1 MNIALLLCLALL
13 FGGLLLLRR
22 GLRDART
29 EQVVQR
35 LESERALPARVRMG
49 RLQRELL
56 RSGLRLP
63 AWLAL
68 FVLLLWLLLA
78 LLALPLGSWPLL
90 LMVLLVPP
98 VLLRLYMLWQYSRRL
113 QRMIEQMPQFL
124 DHVVRSLKSGRTL
137 GDGMLLS
144 MQNCQEPLFSAME
157 RTRNAV
163 QRGMP
168 LTEAMADFAELYER
182 DEFHIL
188 AMGVAVNQR
197 YGGNAG
203 ELLTNLIGMIRD
215 RERAARQLRALTG
228 ETRISAIVLG
238 CMPVAMGAYLFFSN
252 PQMLLGMWE
261 QSGGRMVLLV
271 AFALQVIGSW
281 LLWRM
286 MRSITR

>member
-1 MNIALLLCLALL
+1 MNIALLLCLGLL

-22 GLRDART
+22 GLREADT

-35 LESERALPARVRMG
+35 LESDRPLPQNKRMG

-56 RSGLRLP
+56 RSGLALP
-63 AWLAL
+63 AWLL
-68 FVLLLWLLLA
+68 VLLVLLWLLVA
-78 LLALPLGSWPLL
+78 LLALALGGWPGLL
-90 LMVLLVPP
+90 LVLLVPP
-98 VLLRLYMLWQYSRRL
+98 VLVRLFMLWQYSRRL
-113 QRMIEQMPQFL
+113 QRMIGQLPQLL

-144 MQNCQEPLFSAME
+144 MQNSQEPLFTALE

-163 QRGMP
+163 QLGVP
-168 LTEAMADFAELYER
+168 LDEALDDFAELYER
-182 DEFHIL
+182 EEFHIL

-197 YGGNAG
+197 YGGNAS
-203 ELLTNLIGMIRD
+203 ELLTNLISMIRD
-215 RERAARQLRALTG
+215 REKAGRQLRAMTG

-238 CMPVAMGAYLFFSN
+238 GMPLAMGSYLFFSN

-261 QSGGRMVLLV
+261 QSGGRIVLLV
-271 AFALQVIGSW
+271 ALALQVIGSW

>member
-1 MNIALLLCLALL
+1 MNIALLLCLVFL

-22 GLRDART
+22 GLRDAQT

-35 LESERALPARVRMG
+35 LASEQAQPTRVGMS

-56 RSGLRLP
+56 RSGLSMPGWVMLLLGVFWSLLV
-63 AWLAL
+63 ALGWLL
-68 FVLLLWLLLA
+68 GGWLVLLMLLLIP
-78 LLALPLGSWPLL
+78 PL
-90 LMVLLVPP
+90 
-98 VLLRLYMLWQYSRRL
+98 LLRLYMLWQAGRRL
-113 QRMIEQMPQFL
+113 QRMIEQMPGFL
-124 DHVVRSLKSGRTL
+124 DHTVRSLKSGRTL

-144 MQNCQEPLFSAME
+144 MQNAQEPLHGALE

-168 LTEAMADFAELYER
+168 LADAMADFAELYER
-182 DEFHIL
+182 KEFHIL

-203 ELLTNLIGMIRD
+203 ELLTNLISLIRD

-238 CMPVAMGAYLFFSN
+238 CMPVAMAGYLFLSN

-271 AFALQVIGSW
+271 AFALQLIGSW

>member
-1 MNIALLLCLALL
+1 MNIALLLCLVFL

-22 GLRDART
+22 GLRDAQT

-35 LESERALPARVRMG
+35 LASEQAQPTRVGMS

-56 RSGLRLP
+56 RSGLSMPGWVMLLLGVFWSLLV
-63 AWLAL
+63 ALGWLL
-68 FVLLLWLLLA
+68 GGWLVLLMLLLIP
-78 LLALPLGSWPLL
+78 PL
-90 LMVLLVPP
+90 
-98 VLLRLYMLWQYSRRL
+98 LLRLYMLWQAGRRL
-113 QRMIEQMPQFL
+113 QRMIEQMPGFL
-124 DHVVRSLKSGRTL
+124 DHAVRSLKSGRTL

-144 MQNCQEPLFSAME
+144 MQNAQQPLHGALE

-168 LTEAMADFAELYER
+168 LADAMADFAELYER
-182 DEFHIL
+182 KEFHIL

-197 YGGNAG
+197 YGGNAS
-203 ELLTNLIGMIRD
+203 ELLTNLISLIRD

-238 CMPVAMGAYLFFSN
+238 CMPVAMAGYLFLSN

-271 AFALQVIGSW
+271 AFTLQIIGTW

>member
-1 MNIALLLCLALL
+1 MNIALLLCLVFL

-22 GLRDART
+22 GLRDAQT

-35 LESERALPARVRMG
+35 LASEQAQPTRVGMS

-56 RSGLRLP
+56 RSGLSMPGWVMLLLGVFWSLLV
-63 AWLAL
+63 ALGWLL
-68 FVLLLWLLLA
+68 GGWLVLLMLLLIP
-78 LLALPLGSWPLL
+78 PL
-90 LMVLLVPP
+90 
-98 VLLRLYMLWQYSRRL
+98 LLRLYMLWQADRRL
-113 QRMIEQMPQFL
+113 QRMIEQMPGFL
-124 DHVVRSLKSGRTL
+124 DHTVRSLKSGRTL

-144 MQNCQEPLFSAME
+144 MQNAQEPLHGALE

-168 LTEAMADFAELYER
+168 LADAMADFAELYER
-182 DEFHIL
+182 KEFHIL

-203 ELLTNLIGMIRD
+203 ELLTNLISLIRD

-238 CMPVAMGAYLFFSN
+238 CMPVAMAGYLFLSN

-271 AFALQVIGSW
+271 AFALQLIGSW

>member
-1 MNIALLLCLALL
+1 MNIALLLCLLLL
-13 FGGLLLLRR
+13 FGGLWLLRR
-22 GLRDART
+22 GLRAAET
-29 EQVVQR
+29 EQVMQR
-35 LESERALPARVRMG
+35 LTSEQAQAAPVSMG

-56 RSGLRLP
+56 RSGLSMP
-63 AWLAL
+63 AWVV
-68 FVLLLWLLLA
+68 VLLSSFWLLLA
-78 LLALPLGSWPLL
+78 ALGWLLGGWLALLMLL
-90 LMVLLVPP
+90 LIPL
-98 VLLRLYMLWQYSRRL
+98 VLLRLYMLWQAGRRL
-113 QRMIEQMPQFL
+113 QRMIEQTPGLL
-124 DHVVRSLKSGRTL
+124 DHTVRSLKSGRTL

-144 MQNCQEPLFSAME
+144 MQNAQEPLYSAME

-168 LTEAMADFAELYER
+168 LADAMTDFAELYER
-182 DEFHIL
+182 KEFHIL

-197 YGGNAG
+197 YGGNAS
-203 ELLTNLIGMIRD
+203 ELLTNLISLIRD
-215 RERAARQLRALTG
+215 RERAARQLRAMTG

-238 CMPVAMGAYLFFSN
+238 CMPVAMAGYLFLSN

-271 AFALQVIGSW
+271 AFGLQMIGTW